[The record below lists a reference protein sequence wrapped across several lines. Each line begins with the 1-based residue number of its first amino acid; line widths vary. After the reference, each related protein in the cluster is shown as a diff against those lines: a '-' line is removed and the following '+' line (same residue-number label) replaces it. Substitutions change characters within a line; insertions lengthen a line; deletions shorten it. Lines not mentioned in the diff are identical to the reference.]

1 MFSDSAPKA
10 PDAARVPRRGRAV
23 RLLALWLGAVLVL
36 AGCSSIPT
44 VGPVGTASAKQGDEQ
59 REEAVFSPEA
69 PTAGST
75 AQEIIRGFMDAGT
88 GAADDY
94 NVARQF
100 LSPLMVDTWS
110 PAEQA
115 TVYRS
120 SRVVATADPN
130 LFQIQ
135 LEIQSK
141 VDGQGI
147 RNEVPPGST
156 ETIPVRMEKVQGEWR
171 ISDVPDGIMLT
182 LASFPAVFTAHNLY
196 FYSSDYEFW
205 VPDTRWFIQRAGIA
219 ANIVNAMLV
228 GPAPYLRGAV
238 VSAFPAGTVM
248 ARDAVPVASGEA
260 TVDFAADSLRD
271 SPDLNRQ
278 QMLKQLEQNLR
289 SLNNITSVAM
299 TDGQRPVDL
308 GKGTGEVKTA
318 TADPSAGPTQ
328 IAVYQGE
335 LAYYDDGPKAIE
347 GVPAVAEYGPRNPA
361 MSVGGATIAFL
372 DSQEDTLLA
381 TGAGQDVRVV
391 AEGSRFTAPS
401 IDRKQW
407 IWTAQPSGAGSQVLA
422 IPPGGTR
429 ETAAVPAA
437 AWLEGLAV
445 TELRVSRDGTRVLVA
460 ANQAGRS
467 TVLIAGIVRSPEGV
481 PVSLTAPATLGV
493 PEEAGAVNR
502 AKWASEDTV
511 VAVQA
516 GAQEAVPVILGLGR
530 EAELLA
536 PEEGIVGLSAGNGV
550 EDVFIQTEAGI
561 FNKVGS
567 SWPLRTEGV
576 RDPAFPG

>member
-10 PDAARVPRRGRAV
+10 PAVARAPRRRTV
-23 RLLALWLGAVLVL
+23 RLLVLWLGAALVL

-44 VGPVGTASAKQGDEQ
+44 VGPVGTASAQQGGEQ

-69 PTAGST
+69 PTAGAT

-115 TVYRS
+115 IVYSS

-182 LASFPAVFTAHNLY
+182 QASFPAVFTAHNLY

-299 TDGQRPVDL
+299 TEGQRPVDL
-308 GKGTGEVKTA
+308 GKGTGEVKNA

-328 IAVYQGE
+328 IVVYQGE
-335 LAYYDDGPKAIE
+335 LAYYDDGPRPIE
-347 GVPAVAEYGPRNPA
+347 GLPPVAEYGPRNPA

-381 TGAGQDVRVV
+381 TGTGQDVRVV
-391 AEGSRFTAPS
+391 AEGDDRFTAPS

-407 IWTAQPSGAGSQVLA
+407 IWTAEASGAGSQVLA

-460 ANQAGRS
+460 ASQAGRS
-467 TVLIAGIVRSPEGV
+467 VILVAGIVRSPEGV
-481 PVSLTAPATLGV
+481 PVTLTAPVPLGV

-502 AKWASEDTV
+502 VKWASEDTV

-516 GAQEAVPVILGLGR
+516 GAQEATPVILRLGR
-530 EAELLA
+530 EAERLA

-561 FNKVGS
+561 FNRVGS